1 MDGTERITVR
11 LPTDS
16 IILLKSLVDDGTYHD
31 ISEAVR
37 DAVDA
42 LIKKNMTVEE
52 MIAARSRTTLDG
64 NALEGLTSTD
74 SEIDDAIKY
83 AVKAYLERRT
93 E

>member
-52 MIAARSRTTLDG
+52 MIAARSRTTLDE

-74 SEIDDAIKY
+74 SEIDDAIKD

>member
-16 IILLKSLVDDGTYHD
+16 IILMKSLVDDGTYHD

-52 MIAARSRTTLDG
+52 MIAARSRTTLDE

-74 SEIDDAIKY
+74 TEVDDAIKD
-83 AVKAYLERRT
+83 AVRVYLERRT

>member
-74 SEIDDAIKY
+74 SEIDDAIKD

>member
-74 SEIDDAIKY
+74 TEVDDAIKD

>member
-74 SEIDDAIKY
+74 TEVDDAIKD
-83 AVKAYLERRT
+83 AVRVYLERRT

>member
-74 SEIDDAIKY
+74 TEVDDAIKD
-83 AVKAYLERRT
+83 AVRV
-93 E
+93 

>member
-52 MIAARSRTTLDG
+52 MIAARSRTTLDE

-74 SEIDDAIKY
+74 SEIDDAIKD
-83 AVKAYLERRT
+83 AVKVYLERRT

>member
-52 MIAARSRTTLDG
+52 MIAARSRTTLDE

-74 SEIDDAIKY
+74 TEVDDAIKD
-83 AVKAYLERRT
+83 AVRVYLERRT